1 MGKNS
6 RFKDKRRAARD
17 DKYNRD
23 PDHYRS
29 EKVAA
34 EDLAWAQ
41 CLGKLAMWDFEQ
53 CDPKRCTGRKLAR
66 FGVLQTLRVN
76 QRFPGVCLSPTG
88 SLVVSPADREIIQKY
103 GLCVVDCSWAELD
116 NTPISR
122 LKIGYP
128 RLLPYLV
135 AANPV
140 NYGKPWKLTCVE
152 ALAAAYYIAGFKEQ
166 AKVVLVKFKWGG
178 NFLTLN
184 HEMLERYSAC
194 SSAPEVIDRQKEY
207 MAVLEEELSAKRSQ
221 DMTDIDMSLDMCNP
235 NRQTVPEFS
244 ESSEDVETSEEEE
257 EEEVE
262 VEEDESDTS
271 EDSQNLAS
279 SESVDLVSEK
289 LSLVTFL
296 GQDEVYD
303 L

>member
-1 MGKNS
+1 
-6 RFKDKRRAARD
+6 
-17 DKYNRD
+17 
-23 PDHYRS
+23 
-29 EKVAA
+29 
-34 EDLAWAQ
+34 
-41 CLGKLAMWDFEQ
+41 
-53 CDPKRCTGRKLAR
+53 
-66 FGVLQTLRVN
+66 
-76 QRFPGVCLSPTG
+76 
-88 SLVVSPADREIIQKY
+88 
-103 GLCVVDCSWAELD
+103 
-116 NTPISR
+116 
-122 LKIGYP
+122 
-128 RLLPYLV
+128 
-135 AANPV
+135 
-140 NYGKPWKLTCVE
+140 
-152 ALAAAYYIAGFKEQ
+152 
-166 AKVVLVKFKWGG
+166 
-178 NFLTLN
+178 
-184 HEMLERYSAC
+184 
-194 SSAPEVIDRQKEY
+194 

-257 EEEVE
+257 VE